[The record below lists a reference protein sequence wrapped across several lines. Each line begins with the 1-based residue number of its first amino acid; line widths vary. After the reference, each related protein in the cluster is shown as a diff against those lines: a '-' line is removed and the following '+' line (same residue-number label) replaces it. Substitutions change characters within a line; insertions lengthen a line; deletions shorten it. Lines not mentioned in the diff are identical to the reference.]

1 MVQKNPFVIPI
12 LEILKQAEAELGEY
26 DIIQQLE
33 QQGFEFPVQ
42 DDSYEMTMFKKH
54 FITMNALY
62 QLQQEL
68 FEDGYYLSIT
78 AVRVSLLAIHDQAGR
93 LPAVDEGEAKLRDY
107 YLDWS
112 HFDKTSQQHVE
123 QLLTS
128 FWEKYFAIDRQQ
140 QALGILGLSEDS
152 SWQDIQRRYRQLA
165 GRHHP
170 DRGGDHA
177 RFIEVR
183 EAFEVLRACYG

>member
-1 MVQKNPFVIPI
+1 MQKNPLVIPI
-12 LEILKQAEAELGEY
+12 LEILKQADGDIGEY

-33 QQGFEFPVQ
+33 QQGIVFPVQ
-42 DDSYEMTMFKKH
+42 NDSYEMTMFKKH
-54 FITMNALY
+54 FMTMNALY

-68 FEDGYYLSIT
+68 FADGYYLCIT
-78 AVRVSLLAIHDQAGR
+78 AVRVSLHAIGEHADT
-93 LPAVDEGEAKLRDY
+93 LPAVDQGEAKLRDY

-112 HFDKTSQQHVE
+112 QFDNTSQRDVE
-123 QLLTS
+123 KLLTF
-128 FWEKYFAIDRQQ
+128 FWEKYFALDKQQ
-140 QALGILGLSEDS
+140 QALDILGLSEDS
-152 SWQDIQRRYRQLA
+152 SWQTIQQRYRQLA